1 MYIIIFIAGI
11 LNLLL
16 GIVTVTRARTRIQR
30 QFGYLVLFIAFWVF
44 VNFTYFRVPL
54 YPYVHFSYAVG
65 AFLITAIFFWVAAFV
80 KLQIRTFMR
89 WIILCSTVVVASLS
103 MVPGWVVGKQIL
115 IGPIQYIVALG
126 SVFYIYAAFGSIV
139 FIAASVILLRAFRKT
154 QGIERL
160 RMSYVVLGF
169 VVPIAI
175 IIVVD
180 FLLPLFG
187 VLWSAGLDSP
197 TSLVFAAFIS
207 YAILR
212 HRFFDIRI
220 VIRKS
225 LVQFITFVL
234 LFAIYAYAL
243 LLVQRSTSSN
253 FTLSSNTSLLVTIFI
268 IGLTIEPLRK
278 GIYKFIDGIVA
289 NREKDRQEALKRMQ
303 LMAAS
308 TMQFQTLVE
317 RTQQELRKTFGVS
330 VDFLLAERRVQ
341 ALTQFPAGQMKVQ
354 LEEVVGQRIAGG
366 RVLIADE
373 LPYRIENGETS
384 LKVVHD
390 WMQTNDVSAIVPI
403 GAGEDMVG
411 AFLFRGM
418 GKVVYTADMVRFMK
432 DFQEQST
439 FAFASAYA
447 YKLAV
452 ERIGVK
458 Q

>member
-1 MYIIIFIAGI
+1 MYLVIFIAGV
-11 LNLLL
+11 LNLIL
-16 GIVTVTRARTRIQR
+16 GIVTVTRARTRVQK
-30 QFGYLVLFIAFWVF
+30 QFGYLVLFISFWVF

-80 KLQIRTFMR
+80 KLQIRPVIR
-89 WIILCSTVVVASLS
+89 WIILVSSVIISGLS

-126 SVFYIYAAFGSIV
+126 SVFYIYAAFGSII

-180 FLLPLFG
+180 FLLPVFG

-243 LLVQRSTSSN
+243 ILVQRSTSSN

-289 NREKDRQEALKRMQ
+289 NREKDKQEALKRIQ

-308 TMQFQTLVE
+308 TMQFRTLVE
-317 RTQQELRKTFGVS
+317 RTQQELGKTFGVP

-341 ALTQFPAGQMKVQ
+341 ALTQFPIGQLKVQ
-354 LEEVVGQRIAGG
+354 LEDVVGQRIASG

-384 LKVVHD
+384 LKAVHD
-390 WMQTNDVSAIVPI
+390 WMQANDVSAIVTI
-403 GAGEDMVG
+403 GVGEDMVG
-411 AFLFRGM
+411 AFLFRGI
-418 GKVVYTADMVRFMK
+418 GKVVYTADMVRFLK

-439 FAFASAYA
+439 FAFASSYA

>member
-1 MYIIIFIAGI
+1 MAYTIFIAVL
-11 LNLLL
+11 LNLML
-16 GIVTVTRARTRIQR
+16 GITVLTRAKTRAQR
-30 QFGYLVLFIAFWVF
+30 QFGYLIFSFVVWVF
-44 VNFTYFRVPL
+44 VNFIYFFYKWFPAVPM
-54 YPYVHFSYAVG
+54 SYSVG
-65 AFLITAIFFWVAAFV
+65 ICVGLGIFFWVTSFIKVPLRSWVKWPLIIASLTLAVLAFV
-80 KLQIRTFMR
+80 TK
-89 WIILCSTVVVASLS
+89 WIIGKPTNFDGSLYNYST
-103 MVPGWVVGKQIL
+103 
-115 IGPIQYIVALG
+115 GPLFY
-126 SVFYIYAAFGSIV
+126 VFAV
-139 FIAASVILLRAFRKT
+139 FITTVLFVAVVLLLRAYKKSR
-154 QGIERL
+154 GLDRL
-160 RMSYVVLGF
+160 RMTYVVLGF
-169 VVPIAI
+169 IVPLIF
-175 IIVVD
+175 IIVFD
-180 FLLPLFG
+180 FVLPIFG
-187 VLWSAGLDSP
+187 VLWTAGFD
-197 TSLVFAAFIS
+197 SLVSLIFAGFIS

-220 VIRKS
+220 VIRKG
-225 LVQFITFVL
+225 LIQFFTFVV

-243 LLVQRSTSSN
+243 LLVQRSTSST

-303 LMAAS
+303 LMTAS
-308 TMQFQTLVE
+308 TMQFQALVG
-317 RTQQELRKTFGVS
+317 RTQQELGKTFGVP
-330 VDFLLAERRVQ
+330 VDFLLAERRVR
-341 ALTQFPAGQMKVQ
+341 ALTQFPTGQMKVL
-354 LEEVVGQRIAGG
+354 LEDVVGQRIAGG

-384 LKVVHD
+384 LKVVHE
-390 WMQTNDVSAIVPI
+390 WMLANDVSAIVPI

-452 ERIGVK
+452 ERIGVR

>member
-1 MYIIIFIAGI
+1 M
-11 LNLLL
+11 
-16 GIVTVTRARTRIQR
+16 T
-30 QFGYLVLFIAFWVF
+30 
-44 VNFTYFRVPL
+44 
-54 YPYVHFSYAVG
+54 
-65 AFLITAIFFWVAAFV
+65 
-80 KLQIRTFMR
+80 
-89 WIILCSTVVVASLS
+89 
-103 MVPGWVVGKQIL
+103 
-115 IGPIQYIVALG
+115 
-126 SVFYIYAAFGSIV
+126 
-139 FIAASVILLRAFRKT
+139 
-154 QGIERL
+154 
-160 RMSYVVLGF
+160 YVVLAF
-169 VVPIAI
+169 VVPITF

-180 FLLPLFG
+180 FVLPIFG

-197 TSLVFAAFIS
+197 ISLVFASFIAF
-207 YAILR
+207 AIFR
-212 HRFFDIRI
+212 HRFFDIRV

-225 LVQFITFVL
+225 LVQFVTFVL

-308 TMQFQTLVE
+308 TMLFQTLLE
-317 RTQQELRKTFGVS
+317 RTQQELGKTFGVR

-354 LEEVVGQRIAGG
+354 LEDVVGQRIAGG

-384 LKVVHD
+384 LKVVHE
-390 WMQTNDVSAIVPI
+390 WMLSNDVSAIVPI

-447 YKLAV
+447 YKLAI
-452 ERIGVK
+452 ERITIK
-458 Q
+458 

>member
-1 MYIIIFIAGI
+1 MVYIILIAAI
-11 LNLLL
+11 LNLIL
-16 GIVTVTRARTRIQR
+16 GIVTLSRARTRNQK
-30 QFGYLVLFIAFWVF
+30 QFGYLVLLIAVWVF
-44 VNFTYFRVPL
+44 VNFTYFKLPRF
-54 YPYVHFSYAVG
+54 PYVHLSYAVG
-65 AFLITAIFFWVAAFV
+65 TVLITSIFLWVAAFLK
-80 KLQIRTFMR
+80 KLIPQAIRWAIIACTFA
-89 WIILCSTVVVASLS
+89 IAGVSL
-103 MVPGWVVGKQIL
+103 VPGWVIGNQMY
-115 IGPIQYIVALG
+115 IGPVQYVITLGPLFSAFAIFGCVLFVA
-126 SVFYIYAAFGSIV
+126 AA
-139 FIAASVILLRAFRKT
+139 AILLRAFSRTK
-154 QGIERL
+154 GIERL
-160 RMSYVVLGF
+160 RMTYIMLGF

-180 FLLPLFG
+180 FILPLFG
-187 VLWSAGLDSP
+187 VLWAAGLDSP
-197 TSLVFAAFIS
+197 TSLIFAGFIS

-212 HRFFDIRI
+212 HRFFDIRV

-225 LVQFITFVL
+225 LIQFITFVL

-243 LLVQRSTSSN
+243 LLVQRSTSST

-317 RTQQELRKTFGVS
+317 RTQNELGKTFGIKVN
-330 VDFLLAERRVQ
+330 FLLAERRVQ
-341 ALTQFPAGQMKVQ
+341 ALTQFPLGTMKVQ
-354 LEEVVGQRIAGG
+354 LEDVVGQRIAGG
-366 RVLIADE
+366 RALIADE

-384 LKVVHD
+384 LKVVHE
-390 WMQTNDVSAIVPI
+390 WMQTNDVSAVAPI

-411 AFLFRGM
+411 AFLFRGI

-439 FAFASAYA
+439 YAFASAYA